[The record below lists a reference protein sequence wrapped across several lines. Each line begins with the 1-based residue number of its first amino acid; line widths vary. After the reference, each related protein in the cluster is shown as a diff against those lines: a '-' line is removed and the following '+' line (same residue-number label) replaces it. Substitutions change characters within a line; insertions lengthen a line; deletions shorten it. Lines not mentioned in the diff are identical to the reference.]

1 MRRLDVTQPIL
12 LAMLLALASRTS
24 PTAPTPLHLDRPSC
38 AARCWGQSFT
48 ASPIISTV
56 YSAAATAAVV
66 STEVVAVGT
75 VTVDGTAVIPAGKI
89 TSPRRATPTVSAD
102 SRVKNHVVSTRPG
115 PNTTA
120 RRSHALSPHVVT
132 STIIRPSCSTPAVVT
147 RTPRTK
153 IATVATAAVGLT
165 NVGGGAA
172 VIVSACTIPHAAT
185 AATVAANGRVHDGI
199 IPTRA
204 GPETTAHHRHALSLH
219 VNSTSIR
226 PSFGI
231 RHLPSVETG
240 IPRNNAAATAAAD
253 STHASIVTLAKA
265 TAVPRVTEE

>member
-1 MRRLDVTQPIL
+1 MAAGIF
-12 LAMLLALASRTS
+12 LAKI
-24 PTAPTPLHLDRPSC
+24 
-38 AARCWGQSFT
+38 AAHCPATTF
-48 ASPIISTV
+48 ATV
-56 YSAAATAAVV
+56 AA
-66 STEVVAVGT
+66 
-75 VTVDGTAVIPAGKI
+75 DGRG
-89 TSPRRATPTVSAD
+89 
-102 SRVKNHVVSTRPG
+102 KNHVVSTRPW
-115 PNTTA
+115 PDTTA

-132 STIIRPSCSTPAVVT
+132 STVIRPSCSTPTVVT
-147 RTPRTK
+147 PTTMTK

-165 NVGGGAA
+165 DIGVGSGI
-172 VIVSACTIPHAAT
+172 IVSAWTIPHTAN

-204 GPETTAHHRHALSLH
+204 GPETTADHRHALSLH

-226 PSFGI
+226 PSCGI

-240 IPRNNAAATAAAD
+240 IPRNNAATAAAD